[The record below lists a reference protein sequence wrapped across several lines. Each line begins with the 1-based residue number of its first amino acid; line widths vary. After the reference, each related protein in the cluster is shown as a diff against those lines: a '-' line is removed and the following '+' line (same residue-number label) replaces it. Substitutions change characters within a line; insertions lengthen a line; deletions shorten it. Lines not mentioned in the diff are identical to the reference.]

1 MLIATKG
8 LCVRGLNR
16 NQGHLRSQSRGH
28 DFIINIW
35 TMRFWM
41 KFGAQNFRIFNLY
54 STLKGQ
60 KRSFSRNQ
68 KFEALVGYGAEKS
81 KEKIFKFFKN
91 YYLRYF
97 LSFLVF
103 FGEFFYRIFSKN
115 FNKDTH
121 VEMLKRGRARSG

>member
-28 DFIINIW
+28 DFIMNIW

-41 KFGAQNFRIFNLY
+41 KFGAQNFRIFNLN

-81 KEKIFKFFKN
+81 KRENFQIFQKLLFKIFF
-91 YYLRYF
+91 
-97 LSFLVF
+97 V
-103 FGEFFYRIFSKN
+103 IFSV
-115 FNKDTH
+115 FWGIF
-121 VEMLKRGRARSG
+121 L